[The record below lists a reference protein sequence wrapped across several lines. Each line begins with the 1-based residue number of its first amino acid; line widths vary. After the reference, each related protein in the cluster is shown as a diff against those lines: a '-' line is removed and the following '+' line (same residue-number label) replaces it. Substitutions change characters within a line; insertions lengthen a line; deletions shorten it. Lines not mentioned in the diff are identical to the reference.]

1 MLTKTLF
8 EWNSMFADITFISH
22 TYLNTSNLLR
32 ISMEEGIFLSSLLLI
47 TNLRPKS
54 WSKERTLYKSLYKR
68 TQWSSKCKVVYLIY
82 ARLMIHATLT
92 LAYPKDYVYYIPLT
106 CGITLLFQNFL
117 QYSLWHMMC
126 DHDLWQID
134 DIMLTPNPNSKNRK

>member
-1 MLTKTLF
+1 
-8 EWNSMFADITFISH
+8 MFADITFISH

-32 ISMEEGIFLSSLLLI
+32 ISVEEGIFLSSLLI

-92 LAYPKDYVYYIPLT
+92 LAYPKGYVYYIPLT
-106 CGITLLFQNFL
+106 CEITLLFQNFL
-117 QYSLWHMMC
+117 
-126 DHDLWQID
+126 
-134 DIMLTPNPNSKNRK
+134 